1 MLINETSRLT
11 NLTKKAIEYY
21 TEQKL
26 IFPDV
31 LENGYRDFDEEDIE
45 QLKKIA
51 VFRRLGLCIEEIK
64 AVLRDDS
71 GSILKKL
78 SVRRELNLQR
88 EQAKKGVLDQLGC
101 GKSYAEV
108 DEAVRSI
115 EQNSTIAERLLD
127 AFPGYYGEFIC
138 LHFARY
144 LNEPI
149 STNEQQA
156 AYQEIIA
163 YLDSVQSLEFPE
175 ELQCF
180 LLESTKHIS
189 TQNIQD
195 INMHMEQSINNP
207 DEFFKQNKETMEQYI
222 AFKKSPEYK
231 NSPAY
236 KIQALLKEF
245 NNTSGY
251 YEIFIP
257 AMKRL
262 STSYVQYYSQMEIAN
277 EKLLAQYPEIAD
289 LNG

>member
-21 TEQKL
+21 AEQEL
-26 IFPDV
+26 ITPDV
-31 LENGYRDFDEEDIE
+31 LVNGYRDFDEEDIE

-64 AVLRDDS
+64 AVLGDDS

-78 SVRRELNLQR
+78 SVRRELNLQK

-101 GKSYAEV
+101 GKSYAEM
-108 DEAVRSI
+108 DEAIRSI

-138 LHFARY
+138 LHFARF

-149 STNEQQA
+149 ITNEQQA

-189 TQNIQD
+189 AQNIQD
-195 INMHMEQSINNP
+195 INMQMEQSINNP
-207 DEFFKQNKETMEQYI
+207 DEFFKENKEALEQYI

-231 NSPAY
+231 KSPAY

-251 YEIFIP
+251 NEIFIP

-262 STSYVQYYSQMEIAN
+262 STSYAQYYSQIEIAN
-277 EKLLAQYPEIAD
+277 DKLLAQYPEIAN